1 MGASMRQ
8 PKKLTLCV
16 FALLVPT
23 LVDITLAQNANQA
36 DRVGPPQQVLVIANE
51 KGKATNFS
59 ADQFAKLPRRKLKV
73 KDHGGIE
80 ATYEGVPLGDLLK
93 AGDVTLGKQLKGA
106 LVANCLLVEAAD
118 GYRAVFSLPEVD
130 PELSD
135 NVVVLADKKD
145 GKPLDV
151 KEGPYRLIVPRDKL
165 FMRWVRQ
172 VTAISVQPVAKR
184 SEP

>member
-1 MGASMRQ
+1 MRQ

-16 FALLVPT
+16 FALLIPT
-23 LVDITLAQNANQA
+23 FVGITLAQNANQG
-36 DRVGPPQQVLVIANE
+36 DRAGPAKQMLTVVNE

-59 ADQFAKLPRRKLKV
+59 ADQLAKLPRRSLKAT
-73 KDHGGIE
+73 DHGGID
-80 ATYEGVPLGDLLK
+80 ATYEGVPLSEMLK
-93 AGDVTLGKQLKGA
+93 AAEVTIGKQLKGA

-135 NVVVLADKKD
+135 NIVLLADKKD
-145 GKPLDV
+145 GKALDA
-151 KEGPYRLIVPRDKL
+151 KEGPYRLIVPREKL

>member
-1 MGASMRQ
+1 MRQ
-8 PKKLTLCV
+8 PKKLTLCI
-16 FALLVPT
+16 FALLIPT
-23 LVDITLAQNANQA
+23 FVDITRVQNANQA
-36 DRVGPPQQVLVIANE
+36 DRAGPAQHVLAVVNE
-51 KGKATNFS
+51 KGKATNFT
-59 ADQFAKLPRRKLKV
+59 ADQFAKLPRRTLKAT
-73 KDHGGIE
+73 DHGGIE
-80 ATYEGVPLGDLLK
+80 ATYEGVRLSDLLK
-93 AGDVTLGKQLKGA
+93 AAEVTLGKQLKGP

-118 GYRAVFSLPEVD
+118 GYRAVFSIPEVD

-135 NVVVLADKKD
+135 NIVVLADKKD
-145 GKPLDV
+145 GKALDA